1 MQAEYDVLFV
11 VAGTNN
17 HDGSTDRIGS
27 PADSVNALVVN
38 PVRRDKSPASYTR
51 RGPVLHFQ
59 HKPDVSYYGGDI
71 DEPLNCYGSDRP
83 KNGYGHIPRSAPC
96 RKKAAYLIYKMHLS
110 CESAK
115 ALLIDSSISWNQH
128 SDMNTLGYGVV
139 PIHIN
144 DVIKS
149 RNDEIKFLV
158 TGTVTDYETYNYKIP
173 IPAVR
178 NTHPSVAR
186 ATLCYFPKM
195 QSRSRG

>member
-1 MQAEYDVLFV
+1 M
-11 VAGTNN
+11 
-17 HDGSTDRIGS
+17 
-27 PADSVNALVVN
+27 
-38 PVRRDKSPASYTR
+38 
-51 RGPVLHFQ
+51 LHFQ

-83 KNGYGHIPRSAPC
+83 KTDMGTSLAAPLVA
-96 RKKAAYLIYKMHLS
+96 RKAAYLIYKMHLS

-149 RNDEIKFLV
+149 RNDEIKFLI
-158 TGTVTDYETYNYKIP
+158 TGTVTDLSICSLE
-173 IPAVR
+173 
-178 NTHPSVAR
+178 H
-186 ATLCYFPKM
+186 C
-195 QSRSRG
+195 